1 LCLRCFVVEGLD
13 NIEVY
18 LSNEFPTVG
27 AVTIITDSYTVC
39 GQYRGPVNASQKITV
54 VCATQDHKSRY
65 VVVRSADGTPE
76 RLCIAEVAVY
86 ATESMQLLIYT
97 VSQKNDTDVAQYNFD
112 ANQ

>member
-1 LCLRCFVVEGLD
+1 M
-13 NIEVY
+13 
-18 LSNEFPTVG
+18 SNEFPTVG